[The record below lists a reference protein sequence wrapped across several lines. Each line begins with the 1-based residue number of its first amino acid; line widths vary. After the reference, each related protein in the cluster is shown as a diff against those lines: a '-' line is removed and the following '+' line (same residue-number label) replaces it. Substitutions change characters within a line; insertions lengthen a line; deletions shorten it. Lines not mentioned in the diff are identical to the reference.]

1 MRTLSHVYNYDIV
14 TTRVWVPVCHLGPAS
29 RPRLWLPSA
38 DTSGSGLNL
47 SLSRTQTWRTSTD
60 HIIAPAHHPRLGGQG
75 KGQQQ
80 HIRTCPYVASASYIA
95 IISILG
101 HVLGALLLPTGLC
114 QHRIG
119 TGTGRSRGSPA
130 STPPPAPLSV
140 LRPCF
145 SARR

>member
-1 MRTLSHVYNYDIV
+1 MRTLSHVYNHDIV

-60 HIIAPAHHPRLGGQG
+60 HIIAPAHHPRSGGQG

-80 HIRTCPYVASASYIA
+80 HIRTFHMLLQLHT
-95 IISILG
+95 IISMLG
-101 HVLGALLLPTGLC
+101 HVSGALLLSTGLC

-119 TGTGRSRGSPA
+119 IGTGRSRGSPA
-130 STPPPAPLSV
+130 SMPPPAPLSV
-140 LRPCF
+140 LRPYF